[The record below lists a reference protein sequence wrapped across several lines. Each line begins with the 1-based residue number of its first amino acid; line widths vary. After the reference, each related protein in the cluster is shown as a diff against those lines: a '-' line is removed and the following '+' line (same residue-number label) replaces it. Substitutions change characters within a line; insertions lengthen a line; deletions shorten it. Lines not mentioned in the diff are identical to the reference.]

1 MRTIIR
7 EFDGSIHDAEGLL
20 AVERATFDESPY
32 PAEQVARM
40 LSSGPQRAWLAMAGP
55 QVIGFVIAFPT
66 TGLKGQRWEIDL
78 LAVLPEWQGHGL
90 ATRLIRAAAASEM
103 ATRLTRAAA
112 EARAVVATDN
122 APSTRAFTR
131 AGFRAQPGTCTLLI
145 YRIAG
150 LTSVPGAG
158 GDVRIREATDVSEVA
173 MWNPDLPSVELGS
186 GVTILR
192 AEREGQ
198 PTGYVELIQV
208 ETLLYRGLWIESL
221 VVPDGTSRRALV
233 DEAVSQA
240 VTSGLDEIGA
250 MVPEEDWLL
259 RDTLLARGFRSMGN
273 FRWLVARL
281 PLPGLARS
289 PDSGPGRDHGRI

>member
-1 MRTIIR
+1 MSTIIR

-32 PAEQVARM
+32 TAEQVPRM
-40 LSSGPQRAWLAMAGP
+40 LSSGPQRAWLATAGP
-55 QVIGFVIAFPT
+55 QVIGFAIAFPT
-66 TGLKGQRWEIDL
+66 AGLKGRLWEIDL

-90 ATRLIRAAAASEM
+90 ATRLIRTAATGGMAA
-103 ATRLTRAAA
+103 RLTRAAA

-131 AGFRAQPGTCTLLI
+131 AGFRAQPETCTLLI
-145 YRIAG
+145 YRIVG
-150 LTSVPGAG
+150 LASVPGAG
-158 GDVRIREATDVSEVA
+158 GDVRILKATDVSEVA
-173 MWNPDLPSVELGS
+173 EWNPDLPSVELGS
-186 GVTILR
+186 GVTLLR

-198 PTGYVELIQV
+198 PTGYADLIQV

-221 VVPDGTSRRALV
+221 VSPDSTSRKALV

-240 VTSGLDEIGA
+240 VTLGLDEIGA

-259 RDTLLARGFRSMGN
+259 RDSLLARGFRSVGR
-273 FRWLVARL
+273 FRWLLARL
-281 PLPGLARS
+281 PLPGLAPS
-289 PDSGPGRDHGRI
+289 SASGPGHDQGRL

>member
-7 EFDGSIHDAEGLL
+7 KFDGSIRDAEGLV
-20 AVERATFDESPY
+20 AVEHATFNESPY
-32 PAEQVARM
+32 TAEQVARM
-40 LSSGPQRAWLAMAGP
+40 LSSGPQRAWLATAGP

-66 TGLKGQRWEIDL
+66 VSLKGRRWEIDL
-78 LAVLPEWQGHGL
+78 LAVLPEWQGRGL
-90 ATRLIRAAAASEM
+90 ATRLIRTAATSGM
-103 ATRLTRAAA
+103 ATRLTGAAA

-131 AGFRAQPGTCTLLI
+131 AGFRAQPDTCTLLI
-145 YRIAG
+145 YRTVG
-150 LTSVPGAG
+150 LASVPGAG
-158 GDVRIREATDVSEVA
+158 GDVRIREATDASEVA

-186 GVTILR
+186 GLTLLR
-192 AEREGQ
+192 AEREGR
-198 PTGYVELIQV
+198 PTGYAELIQV

-221 VVPDGTSRRALV
+221 VAPDSKSRKALV

-259 RDTLLARGFRSMGN
+259 RDSLLARGFRSLGS

-281 PLPGLARS
+281 PLPGLALS
-289 PDSGPGRDHGRI
+289 SDSGPERDHGRL